1 MWMPILRIQEK
12 NLNWFEYAE
21 RLFKNLVF
29 DSITPSV
36 PVKLLINKPQNR

>member
-1 MWMPILRIQEK
+1 MWMPILRIQE

-29 DSITPSV
+29 DSITPSGTGEIAD
-36 PVKLLINKPQNR
+36 K